1 MMPATEPRESPFWT
15 YEDLGLFVG
24 SLIPVFLLALGMVR
38 VIPFP
43 KGAVGAMV
51 YQSLIY
57 TLLLGVL
64 YVVVAWRYARPFW
77 ASLGWT
83 TFRLPFLCAAAGPL
97 LAVSTS
103 TLGILLKAPPIPSP
117 IEDLI
122 SDRRSLFIMMLF
134 LTVFGPVFEEL
145 VFRGFLF
152 PLLARS
158 VGPWPGILL
167 AATPFALV
175 HGSQYH
181 WSWQHLTVVGLAGVV
196 FGFARYKTESTAAA
210 TLVHTGYNATLFIA
224 FLVQKSL
231 ELDNS
236 RNL

>member
-1 MMPATEPRESPFWT
+1 MTTASEPREHPFWT

-24 SLIPVFLLALGMVR
+24 SVIPVFLLAWLIVR
-38 VIPFP
+38 IVSLPG
-43 KGAVGAMV
+43 GAVQAMV

-57 TLLLGVL
+57 ALLLGVL
-64 YVVVAWRYARPFW
+64 YLLVAWRYQQPFW
-77 ASLGWT
+77 GSLGWT
-83 TFRLPFLCAAAGPL
+83 VFRLPFLCAAVGPV
-97 LAVSTS
+97 LAIGTA
-103 TLGILLKAPPIPSP
+103 TLGVVLKAPPIPSP

-122 SDRRSLFIMMLF
+122 SDRRSLFVMMLF

-158 VGPWPGILL
+158 LGPWPGILL

-181 WSWQHLTVVGLAGVV
+181 WSWQHLTVVGLAGAV
-196 FGFARYKTESTAAA
+196 FGLVRYKTGSTAAA
-210 TLVHTGYNATLFIA
+210 TLAHTGYNATLFVG
-224 FLVQKSL
+224 FLAQKSL
-231 ELDNS
+231 
-236 RNL
+236 

>member
-1 MMPATEPRESPFWT
+1 MMPEAESREYPFWT
-15 YEDLGLFVG
+15 YEDLGLFIG
-24 SLIPVFLLALGMVR
+24 SVIPVFLLALLVVR
-38 VIPFP
+38 VIPLP

-57 TLLLGVL
+57 ALLLGVL

-77 ASLGWT
+77 AALGWT

-97 LAVSTS
+97 LAVSTA

-167 AATPFALV
+167 AAAPFALV

-181 WSWQHLTVVGLAGVV
+181 WSWQHLTVVGLAGAV
-196 FGFARYKTESTAAA
+196 FGFARYKTGSTAAA

-224 FLVQKSL
+224 FMVQKSL
-231 ELDNS
+231 
-236 RNL
+236 

>member
-1 MMPATEPRESPFWT
+1 MTPESEPREYPFWS
-15 YEDLGLFVG
+15 YEDLGLFIG
-24 SLIPVFLLALGMVR
+24 SVIPVFLLAILIVR
-38 VIPFP
+38 VVPIP
-43 KGAVGAMV
+43 GGVVQAMV

-57 TLLLGVL
+57 ALLLGVL
-64 YVVVAWRYARPFW
+64 YLLVSWRYQQPFW
-77 ASLGWT
+77 GSLGWT
-83 TFRLPFLCAAAGPL
+83 VFRLPFLCAAIGPV
-97 LAVSTS
+97 LAIASS
-103 TLGILLKAPPIPSP
+103 TLGVLLKAPPIPSP

-158 VGPWPGILL
+158 LGPWPGILL

-181 WSWQHLTVVGLAGVV
+181 WSWQHLTIVGLAGVV
-196 FGFARYKTESTAAA
+196 FGFIRYKTGSTAAA
-210 TLVHTGYNATLFIA
+210 TLAHTGYNATLFVG
-224 FLVQKSL
+224 FLVQKSI
-231 ELDNS
+231 
-236 RNL
+236 

>member
-1 MMPATEPRESPFWT
+1 MTTATETREHPFWT
-15 YEDLGLFVG
+15 YEDLALFIG
-24 SLIPVFLLALGMVR
+24 SVIPVFLLAWLIVR
-38 VIPFP
+38 VVSLPG
-43 KGAVGAMV
+43 GAVQAMV

-57 TLLLGVL
+57 GLLLGVL
-64 YVVVAWRYARPFW
+64 YLLVAWRYQQPFW
-77 ASLGWT
+77 GSLGWT
-83 TFRLPFLCAAAGPL
+83 VFRLPFLCAAIGPV
-97 LAVSTS
+97 LAIGTA
-103 TLGILLKAPPIPSP
+103 TLGVFLKAPPIPSP

-122 SDRRSLFIMMLF
+122 SDRRSLFVMMLF

-158 VGPWPGILL
+158 LGPWPGILL

-181 WSWQHLTVVGLAGVV
+181 WSWQHLTVVGLAGAV
-196 FGFARYKTESTAAA
+196 FGLVRYKTGSTAAA
-210 TLVHTGYNATLFIA
+210 TLAHTGYNATLFVG

-231 ELDNS
+231 
-236 RNL
+236 

>member
-1 MMPATEPRESPFWT
+1 MTPQSEPREYPFWS
-15 YEDLGLFVG
+15 YEDLGRCIG
-24 SLIPVFLLALGMVR
+24 SVIPVFLLAILIVQMVPISGGVVR
-38 VIPFP
+38 
-43 KGAVGAMV
+43 AMV

-57 TLLLGVL
+57 ALLLGVL
-64 YVVVAWRYARPFW
+64 YLLVSWRYQRPFW
-77 ASLGWT
+77 GSLGWT
-83 TFRLPFLCAAAGPL
+83 VFRLPLLCAVVGPV
-97 LAVSTS
+97 LAIATS
-103 TLGILLKAPPIPSP
+103 TLGVFLKAPPIPSP

-158 VGPWPGILL
+158 LGPWPGILL

-181 WSWQHLTVVGLAGVV
+181 WSWQHLTIVGLAGVV
-196 FGFARYKTESTAAA
+196 FGFIRYKTGSTAAA
-210 TLVHTGYNATLFIA
+210 TLAHTGYNATLFVG
-224 FLVQKSL
+224 FLVQKSI
-231 ELDNS
+231 
-236 RNL
+236 

>member
-1 MMPATEPRESPFWT
+1 MTTASEPREYPFWT

-24 SLIPVFLLALGMVR
+24 SVIPVFLLAYLVVR
-38 VIPFP
+38 VVSLPA
-43 KGAVGAMV
+43 GAVQAMV

-57 TLLLGVL
+57 ALLLGVL
-64 YVVVAWRYARPFW
+64 YLLVAWRYQQPFW
-77 ASLGWT
+77 GSLGWT
-83 TFRLPFLCAAAGPL
+83 VFRLPFLCAAVGPV
-97 LAVSTS
+97 LAIATA
-103 TLGILLKAPPIPSP
+103 TLGVVLKAPPIPSP

-158 VGPWPGILL
+158 LGPWPGIVL

-181 WSWQHLTVVGLAGVV
+181 WSWQHLTVVGLAGAV
-196 FGFARYKTESTAAA
+196 FGLVRYKTGSTAAA
-210 TLVHTGYNATLFIA
+210 TLAHTGYNATLFVG
-224 FLVQKSL
+224 FLVQKSI
-231 ELDNS
+231 
-236 RNL
+236 

>member
-1 MMPATEPRESPFWT
+1 MTTISEPREHPFWN
-15 YEDLGLFVG
+15 YADLGLFIG
-24 SLIPVFLLALGMVR
+24 SVIPVFLLTMLIVQLVPTRG
-38 VIPFP
+38 
-43 KGAVGAMV
+43 GAVQAMI

-57 TLLLGVL
+57 ALLLGVL
-64 YVVVAWRYARPFW
+64 YLLVAWRYEQPFW
-77 ASLGWT
+77 RSLGWT
-83 TFRLPFLCAAAGPL
+83 VFRLPFLCAALGPL
-97 LAVSTS
+97 LAIATS
-103 TLGILLKAPPIPSP
+103 TLGVLLKAPPIPSP

-158 VGPWPGILL
+158 LGPWPGILL

-181 WSWQHLTVVGLAGVV
+181 WSWQHLAVIGLAGTV
-196 FGFARYKTESTAAA
+196 FGFVRYKSGSTAAA
-210 TLVHTGYNATLFIA
+210 TLVHTGYNATLFIG

-231 ELDNS
+231 
-236 RNL
+236 

>member
-1 MMPATEPRESPFWT
+1 MTPESEPREYPFWS
-15 YEDLGLFVG
+15 YEDLGLFIG
-24 SLIPVFLLALGMVR
+24 SVIPVFLLAILIVR
-38 VIPFP
+38 VVPIP
-43 KGAVGAMV
+43 GGVVQAMV

-57 TLLLGVL
+57 ALLLGVL
-64 YVVVAWRYARPFW
+64 YLLVSWRYQQPFW
-77 ASLGWT
+77 GSLGWT
-83 TFRLPFLCAAAGPL
+83 VFRLPFLCAAVGPV
-97 LAVSTS
+97 LAIASS
-103 TLGILLKAPPIPSP
+103 TLGVLLKAPPIPSP

-158 VGPWPGILL
+158 LGPWPGILL

-181 WSWQHLTVVGLAGVV
+181 WSWQHLTIVGLAGVV
-196 FGFARYKTESTAAA
+196 FGFIRYKTGSTAAA
-210 TLVHTGYNATLFIA
+210 TLAHTGYNATLFVG
-224 FLVQKSL
+224 FLVQKSI
-231 ELDNS
+231 
-236 RNL
+236 

>member
-1 MMPATEPRESPFWT
+1 MTTASEPREYPFWT

-24 SLIPVFLLALGMVR
+24 SVIPVFLLAFLAVR
-38 VIPFP
+38 VISLPT
-43 KGAVGAMV
+43 GAVQAML
-51 YQSLIY
+51 YQTLIY
-57 TLLLGVL
+57 ALLLGVL
-64 YVVVAWRYARPFW
+64 YLLVAWRYQRPFW
-77 ASLGWT
+77 GSLGWT
-83 TFRLPFLCAAAGPL
+83 AFRLPFLCAAVGPV
-97 LAVSTS
+97 LAITTA
-103 TLGILLKAPPIPSP
+103 TLGVVLKAPPIPSP

-158 VGPWPGILL
+158 LGPWLGILL

-196 FGFARYKTESTAAA
+196 FGLVRYKTGSTAAA
-210 TLVHTGYNATLFIA
+210 TLAHTGYNATLFVG
-224 FLVQKSL
+224 FLVQKSI
-231 ELDNS
+231 
-236 RNL
+236 

>member
-1 MMPATEPRESPFWT
+1 MTPAPEPREHPFWT
-15 YEDLGLFVG
+15 YEDLGLFIG
-24 SLIPVFLLALGMVR
+24 SVIPVFLLAYLVVR
-38 VIPFP
+38 VVSLPG
-43 KGAVGAMV
+43 GAVQALV

-57 TLLLGVL
+57 ALLLGVL
-64 YVVVAWRYARPFW
+64 YLLVAWRYQQPFW
-77 ASLGWT
+77 GSLGWT
-83 TFRLPFLCAAAGPL
+83 VFRLPFLCAAVGPV
-97 LAVSTS
+97 LAIATA
-103 TLGILLKAPPIPSP
+103 TLGVVLKAPPIPSP

-158 VGPWPGILL
+158 LGPWPGILL

-181 WSWQHLTVVGLAGVV
+181 WSWQHLTVVGLAGAV
-196 FGFARYKTESTAAA
+196 FGFVRYKTGSTAAA
-210 TLVHTGYNATLFIA
+210 TLAHTGYNATLFVG
-224 FLVQKSL
+224 FLVQKSI
-231 ELDNS
+231 
-236 RNL
+236 

>member
-1 MMPATEPRESPFWT
+1 MIPEPEPREYPFWT
-15 YEDLGLFVG
+15 YEDLGLFIG
-24 SLIPVFLLALGMVR
+24 SVIPVFLIAWLIIHLIPLPGGAFLAL
-38 VIPFP
+38 
-43 KGAVGAMV
+43 V

-57 TLLLGVL
+57 TLLMGVL
-64 YVVVAWRYARPFW
+64 YLLVAWRYQEPFW
-77 ASLGWT
+77 RSLRWT
-83 TFRLPFLCAAAGPL
+83 VFRLPFLCAAVGPA
-97 LAVSTS
+97 LAITTS
-103 TLGILLKAPPIPSP
+103 TLGVLLKAPPTPSP

-145 VFRGFLF
+145 LFRGFLF

-181 WSWQHLTVVGLAGVV
+181 WHWQHLTLVGLAGVV
-196 FGFARYKTESTAAA
+196 FGFVRYKTGSTAAA
-210 TLVHTGYNATLFIA
+210 TLAHTGYNATLFVG
-224 FLVQKSL
+224 FLVLKSI
-231 ELDNS
+231 
-236 RNL
+236 

>member
-1 MMPATEPRESPFWT
+1 MMPAPEPRESPFWT

-24 SLIPVFLLALGMVR
+24 SVIPVFLLAWGLVR
-38 VIPFP
+38 VIPSP

-57 TLLLGVL
+57 ALMLGVL
-64 YVVVAWRYARPFW
+64 YIVVAWRYARPFW

-97 LAVSTS
+97 LAVSTA

-122 SDRRSLFIMMLF
+122 SDRRSLFVMMLF

-181 WSWQHLTVVGLAGVV
+181 WSWQHLTVVGLAGAV
-196 FGFARYKTESTAAA
+196 FGFARYKTGSTAAA
-210 TLVHTGYNATLFIA
+210 TLVHTGYNATLFVG

-231 ELDNS
+231 
-236 RNL
+236 

>member
-1 MMPATEPRESPFWT
+1 MMPAPEPRESPFWT

-24 SLIPVFLLALGMVR
+24 SVIPVFLLAWGIVR
-38 VIPFP
+38 VIPLP

-57 TLLLGVL
+57 ALMLGVL
-64 YVVVAWRYARPFW
+64 YIVVAWRYARPFW

-83 TFRLPFLCAAAGPL
+83 TFRLPFLCAAVGPA
-97 LAVSTS
+97 LAIGTS
-103 TLGILLKAPPIPSP
+103 ALGVALKAPDLPSP
-117 IEDLI
+117 VEGLI

-145 VFRGFLF
+145 IFRGFLF

-158 VGPWPGILL
+158 VGPWLGILL
-167 AATPFALV
+167 TATPFALV
-175 HGSQYH
+175 HGQQYH
-181 WSWQHLTVVGLAGVV
+181 WSWQLVTLVGLAGVV
-196 FGFARYKTESTAAA
+196 FGFVRYKSGSTAAA
-210 TLVHTGYNATLFIA
+210 TLVHTGYNATFFVG

-231 ELDNS
+231 
-236 RNL
+236 

>member
-1 MMPATEPRESPFWT
+1 MTTAAEPREHPFWT

-24 SLIPVFLLALGMVR
+24 SVIPVFLLAWLIVR
-38 VIPFP
+38 VVSLPG
-43 KGAVGAMV
+43 GAVQAMV

-57 TLLLGVL
+57 ALLLGVL
-64 YVVVAWRYARPFW
+64 YLLVAWRYQQPFW
-77 ASLGWT
+77 GSLGWT
-83 TFRLPFLCAAAGPL
+83 VFRLPFLCAAVGPV
-97 LAVSTS
+97 LAIATA
-103 TLGILLKAPPIPSP
+103 TLGVVLKAPPIPSP

-122 SDRRSLFIMMLF
+122 SDRRSLFVMMLF

-158 VGPWPGILL
+158 LGPWPGILL

-181 WSWQHLTVVGLAGVV
+181 WSWQHLTVVGLAGAV
-196 FGFARYKTESTAAA
+196 FGLVRYKTGSTAAA
-210 TLVHTGYNATLFIA
+210 TLAHTGYNATLFVG

-231 ELDNS
+231 
-236 RNL
+236 

>member
-1 MMPATEPRESPFWT
+1 
-15 YEDLGLFVG
+15 V
-24 SLIPVFLLALGMVR
+24 IPVFLLAILIVR
-38 VIPFP
+38 VVPIP
-43 KGAVGAMV
+43 GGVVQAMV

-57 TLLLGVL
+57 ALLLGVL
-64 YVVVAWRYARPFW
+64 YLLVSWRYQQPFW
-77 ASLGWT
+77 GSLGWT
-83 TFRLPFLCAAAGPL
+83 VFRLPFLCAAIGPV
-97 LAVSTS
+97 LAIASS
-103 TLGILLKAPPIPSP
+103 TLGVLLKAPPIPSP

-158 VGPWPGILL
+158 LGPWPGILL

-181 WSWQHLTVVGLAGVV
+181 WSWQHLTIVGLAGVV
-196 FGFARYKTESTAAA
+196 FGFIRYKTGSTAAA
-210 TLVHTGYNATLFIA
+210 TLAHTGYNATLFVG
-224 FLVQKSL
+224 FLVQKSI
-231 ELDNS
+231 
-236 RNL
+236 